1 MRSIR
6 VSIFMV
12 TAVLLALGTVMIYSS
27 SAIYAYEKMGDSLLF
42 FKRHILILAASCAA
56 SVFFMLFDYRRLR
69 GYSRVIVVS
78 CIVLLILVLMPFLG
92 SQAGGARRWFRIG
105 TFSLQPSEMAKL
117 GLVIYLADF
126 LSRKRAY
133 INDFLR
139 VLLPIFFVSGAVMG
153 LILLQPDL
161 GTVIVIAILTFILL
175 FFAGIR
181 WEYILGLSA
190 VSLPVFYFLIYR
202 VPYRWMRIK
211 VFLDPWQDPRGTGF
225 QIIQSLLAL
234 GSGGLFGVGL
244 GMSKQKL
251 FYLPEAH
258 TDFIFSIIGEEL
270 GLIGTLSVT
279 ALFIVLIWQGIR
291 VVFKAEDS
299 FGRFLALGI
308 VSMIALEVIINIGVS
323 IGAIPT
329 KGLPLPFISYGGSA
343 LFFHMIAIGLLL
355 NIAKN
360 SARL

>member
-1 MRSIR
+1 
-6 VSIFMV
+6 MV
-12 TAVLLALGTVMIYSS
+12 TAVLIAIGTVMIYSS
-27 SAIYAYEKMGDSLLF
+27 SAIYAYEKTGDSLLF
-42 FKRHILILAASCAA
+42 FKRHILFLAASCAA
-56 SVFFMLFDYRRLR
+56 CFLSMSFDYRRLR
-69 GYSRVIVVS
+69 EYTRVIAVS
-78 CIVLLILVLMPFLG
+78 CIILLILVLLPLLG
-92 SQAGGARRWFRIG
+92 SQVGGARRWFRMAG
-105 TFSLQPSEMAKL
+105 FSLQPSEIAKL
-117 GLVIYLADF
+117 GLIIYLADF
-126 LSRKRAY
+126 LSRKKAY
-133 INDFLR
+133 INNFLK
-139 VLLPIFFVSGAVMG
+139 VLLPVFFVSGAVMG

-161 GTVIVIAILTFILL
+161 GTVIVIAAFTLILL

-181 WEYILGLSA
+181 WEYILGLFLSA
-190 VSLPVFYFLIYR
+190 LPFFYLLIYR

-225 QIIQSLLAL
+225 QIIQSFVAL

-279 ALFIVLIWQGIR
+279 ALFIALIWQGMRI
-291 VVFKAEDS
+291 VFKAGDS
-299 FGRFLALGI
+299 FGRFLSLGI

-323 IGAIPT
+323 IGALPT

-360 SARL
+360 SGRL